1 MGKLL
6 IFPNQKHSEQNVKGK
21 KNRRKISCKI
31 KFINVCFV
39 KMCAT
44 QKNAQKKVARVL
56 FAGEG
61 VGGSMPATKDTE
73 YCTCRN

>member
-1 MGKLL
+1 
-6 IFPNQKHSEQNVKGK
+6 
-21 KNRRKISCKI
+21 
-31 KFINVCFV
+31 
-39 KMCAT
+39 MCAT